1 MQFTHAKYSH
11 LVQLTCVKSFHLVL
25 FTVQLFVYIVQNKYL
40 CKQTRSY
47 MGINLERILKDQRE
61 ELFNTDYSLFITRRE
76 ETEIDLDSHL
86 AQIVIGV
93 RRCGKSTICQK
104 VLVESKVNFAYV
116 NFDDEELATLR
127 VEELNDV
134 IQVLYRIYGS
144 FTHLF
149 MDEIQNVPQWHL
161 FVNRLL
167 RQGIHIILTGSN
179 ANLLS
184 GELATHLTGR
194 YNEIHLYPF
203 SFSEYCAA
211 KAIHTDAQ
219 TTKSTGLLLNAL
231 DTYLQQGGF
240 PELLSTLRQDK
251 YIASLLTAI
260 ITKDIC
266 HRYKVRYKKTLQQL
280 ANGILDRFCQE
291 VSYSDLQDIY
301 QLSSIHTSKN
311 YVSYLENAYLVRLV
325 PRYSFKSIERQTM
338 RKVYCIDN
346 AFVTNHDDTLQTE
359 NLGWRLE
366 NVIAIE
372 LFRRIKNETQQL
384 YYLRQHKSYEVD
396 FAIVERNKVKQ
407 LIQVTYDFNQPKVK
421 LYNREIGGL
430 LKGSAATGCT
440 DLTLIMMS
448 GEEGDIEINGLTIHK
463 VLAIRWL
470 IG

>member
-1 MQFTHAKYSH
+1 MST
-11 LVQLTCVKSFHLVL
+11 
-25 FTVQLFVYIVQNKYL
+25 
-40 CKQTRSY
+40 
-47 MGINLERILKDQRE
+47 NLERILKDQHE
-61 ELFNTDYSLFITRRE
+61 ELLNTDYSQFINRQE
-76 ETEIDLDSHL
+76 ETEIDLNSRL

-104 VLVESKVNFAYV
+104 VLMESKVNFAYV
-116 NFDDEELATLR
+116 NFDDESLASLHS
-127 VEELNDV
+127 EELNDV
-134 IQVLYRIYGS
+134 LQVLYRIYGS

-149 MDEIQNVPQWHL
+149 MDEIQNVPKWHL

-194 YNEIHLYPF
+194 YNEIRLYPF
-203 SFSEYCAA
+203 SFSEYCLARG
-211 KAIHTDAQ
+211 ILTDTQ

-240 PELLSTLRQDK
+240 PEVMSISRQDK

-260 ITKDIC
+260 ISKDIC

-280 ANGILDRFCQE
+280 ANGVLDRFCQE
-291 VSYSDLQDIY
+291 ISYSDLQKIY
-301 QLSSIHTSKN
+301 QLNSIHTSKN
-311 YVSYLENAYLVRLV
+311 YVSYLENAYLIRLI
-325 PRYSFKSIERQTM
+325 PRYSFKSIERQSM

-346 AFVTNHDDTLQTE
+346 AFITNHDDALQTE

-366 NVIAIE
+366 NIIAIE
-372 LFRRIKNETQQL
+372 LYRRLKNEMQQL
-384 YYLRQHKSYEVD
+384 YYLRQNKNYEVD

-407 LIQVTYDFNQPKVK
+407 LIQVTYDFNQPKTK

-430 LKGSAATGCT
+430 LKGAAATGCT

-448 GEEGDIEINGLTIHK
+448 GEEEDIEVNGLTIHK

-470 IG
+470 TSLR